1 MTRALA
7 VLALALVCAAPA
19 AAQEEKSK
27 CSAAKLRAVGAYQAA
42 LAGCAAKSVAKDL
55 PTVDPLCLTKAQ
67 QKLAARF
74 EKAERKSDC
83 RTWREAVSMQEL
95 LDDGFVLLH
104 KILVPPRSVCCATS
118 AACLWVAD
126 EAACTAVTGTV
137 GAAGTVCSLDV
148 CAPPP
153 AAEGPCCE
161 GPTLP
166 NLSEETCVS
175 GPNIDETQ
183 CTNLGGSFD
192 GDAVC
197 LPGRV
202 CVD

>member
-7 VLALALVCAAPA
+7 ALALALLLAAPA

-42 LAGCAAKSVAKDL
+42 LAGCAAKSVQKDL
-55 PTVDPLCLTKAQ
+55 PAIDPLCLTKAQ

-74 EKAERKSDC
+74 AKAERKSDC

-95 LDDGFVLLH
+95 LDDGFALLY
-104 KILVPPRSVCCATS
+104 KILVPPPSVCCAT
-118 AACLWVAD
+118 ANTCLWLAD
-126 EAACTAVTGTV
+126 EPACTAANGSV
-137 GAAGTVCSLDV
+137 GAVGTVCSPGG

-166 NLSEETCVS
+166 VSEETCVT
-175 GPNIDETQ
+175 GPLIDETQ
-183 CTNLGGSFD
+183 CSNLGGSFVE
-192 GDAVC
+192 DAVC

>member
-1 MTRALA
+1 MTRAFA
-7 VLALALVCAAPA
+7 ALALALLCAAPA

-55 PTVDPLCLTKAQ
+55 PVIDPLCVTKAEE
-67 QKLAARF
+67 KLAARF
-74 EKAERKSDC
+74 AKAERRSDC

-95 LDDGFVLLH
+95 LDDGFALLH
-104 KILVPPRSVCCATS
+104 KILVPPPSVCCTTS
-118 AACLWVAD
+118 AACTWTKD
-126 EAACTAVTGTV
+126 EATCTGLNGTV
-137 GAAGTVCSLDV
+137 GAAGTVCSSDT

-153 AAEGPCCE
+153 AAEDLCCE
-161 GPTLP
+161 GLVLP
-166 NLSEETCVS
+166 STTEETCVAN
-175 GPNIDETQ
+175 PNLTEMG
-183 CTNLGGSFD
+183 CTNAGGSFVE
-192 GDAVC
+192 DAVC

>member
-1 MTRALA
+1 MTRVFAA
-7 VLALALVCAAPA
+7 LALALLCAAPA

-42 LAGCAAKSVAKDL
+42 LAGCAAKSLAKDL
-55 PTVDPLCLTKAQ
+55 PAIDPLCLTKAGE
-67 QKLAARF
+67 KLAARF
-74 EKAERKSDC
+74 AKAERRSDC

-95 LDDGFVLLH
+95 LDEGFARLH
-104 KILVPPRSVCCATS
+104 KILVPPPSVCCTTAV
-118 AACLWVAD
+118 ACLWVAD
-126 EAACTAVTGTV
+126 DAACTGVNGTV
-137 GAAGTVCSLDV
+137 GAAGTVCSLDA

-153 AAEGPCCE
+153 ATEGPCCE

-183 CTNLGGSFD
+183 CSNLGGSFVD
-192 GDAVC
+192 DAVC

>member
-1 MTRALA
+1 MTRRFAA
-7 VLALALVCAAPA
+7 LALALVCAAPA

-27 CSAAKLRAVGAYQAA
+27 CSAAKLRAVGAYEAA

-55 PTVDPLCLTKAQ
+55 PAIDPLCMTKAQ

-74 EKAERKSDC
+74 AKAERRSDC
-83 RTWREAVSMQEL
+83 RTWREAVSLQEL
-95 LDDGFVLLH
+95 LDGGFALLH
-104 KILVPPRSVCCATS
+104 KILVPPPSVCCDTPNS
-118 AACLWVAD
+118 CLWLAD
-126 EAACTAVTGTV
+126 EAACTAANGSV
-137 GAAGTVCSLDV
+137 GAAGTVCSLDG

-161 GPTLP
+161 APTLP
-166 NLSEETCVS
+166 FTSEETCVS
-175 GPNIDETQ
+175 GPLVDETQ
-183 CTNLGGSFD
+183 CDNLGGSFVD
-192 GDAVC
+192 DAVC

>member
-1 MTRALA
+1 MTRIFAA
-7 VLALALVCAAPA
+7 LALALLCAAPA

-55 PTVDPLCLTKAQ
+55 PTIDPLCLTKAEA
-67 QKLAARF
+67 KLAARF
-74 EKAERKSDC
+74 AKAERRSDC
-83 RTWREAVSMQEL
+83 RTWRESVSMQEL
-95 LDDGFVLLH
+95 LDEGFALLH
-104 KILVPPRSVCCATS
+104 KILVPPPSVCCSTS
-118 AACLWVAD
+118 VSCLWVAD
-126 EAACTAVTGTV
+126 EAACTGVNGTV
-137 GAAGTVCSLDV
+137 GAAGAVCSLDA

-161 GPTLP
+161 GPALP
-166 NLSEETCVS
+166 NLNEETCVS

-183 CTNLGGSFD
+183 CSNLGGSFVD
-192 GDAVC
+192 DAVC